1 MRQRFGDDWAR
12 IGKLSIIEETAS
24 GEKTVRMAYLAVI
37 ASSHVNGVAAIHSD
51 ILKHDVFAPFY
62 DIFPEK
68 FGNKTNGVTPRR
80 WLAFC
85 NPPLRALISET
96 LGGSERWI
104 NDTDQLKVRRGG
116 RPGGGG
122 GTRWGAWECWCSS
135 AACPSDQV
143 HSPLPSP
150 PCPPHPALPTLCRP
164 PGHQCCPCSAPF
176 PRFPTTTTTATGAAQ
191 ARVRPRVPS
200 QVAGGEADG
209 QAQVDRA
216 DRAPHRH
223 PAAQQGSYAGRSGQ
237 AHPRG
242 ERVQGGRGAGVQ
254 ASGWTSGE

>member
-104 NDTDQLKVRRGG
+104 NDTDQLKVCGVG
-116 RPGGGG
+116 VWV
-122 GTRWGAWECWCSS
+122 WGA
-135 AACPSDQV
+135 
-143 HSPLPSP
+143 
-150 PCPPHPALPTLCRP
+150 
-164 PGHQCCPCSAPF
+164 
-176 PRFPTTTTTATGAAQ
+176 
-191 ARVRPRVPS
+191 
-200 QVAGGEADG
+200 
-209 QAQVDRA
+209 
-216 DRAPHRH
+216 
-223 PAAQQGSYAGRSGQ
+223 
-237 AHPRG
+237 
-242 ERVQGGRGAGVQ
+242 
-254 ASGWTSGE
+254 